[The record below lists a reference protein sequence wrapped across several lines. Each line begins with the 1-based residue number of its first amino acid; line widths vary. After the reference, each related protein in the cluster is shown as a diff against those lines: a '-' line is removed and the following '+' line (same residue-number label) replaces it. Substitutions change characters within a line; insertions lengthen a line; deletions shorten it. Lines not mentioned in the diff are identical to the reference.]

1 MEDKNVQ
8 ESENFDQLQ
17 DMQDQ
22 NTDIN
27 TESDADEKDLQIS
40 KLQEQVEELKD
51 KYLRQVADYDN
62 LRKRTARER
71 LETMQTAGKD
81 VISSLLVVL
90 DDSERAEKQLQVSE
104 DVEEIRQGV
113 MLVFNKLRA
122 SLQSRGL
129 KPMEALG
136 AEFNPDMHEA
146 ITEVPA
152 PDENMK
158 GKVVAEVEKGYLL
171 NDKIIRFA
179 KVVVGK

>member
-8 ESENFDQLQ
+8 ESENLDQLQ

-27 TESDADEKDLQIS
+27 TESDERDLQIS
-40 KLQEQVEELKD
+40 KLQEQLEELKD

-90 DDSERAEKQLQVSE
+90 DDSERAEKQVQVSE

-113 MLVFNKLRA
+113 LLVFNKLRA
-122 SLQSRGL
+122 TLQARGL

-146 ITEVPA
+146 ISEVPV
-152 PDENMK
+152 PEENMK
-158 GKVVAEVEKGYLL
+158 GKIVAEVEKGYLL
-171 NDKIIRFA
+171 NGKIIRFA

>member
-8 ESENFDQLQ
+8 ESENLDQLQ

-27 TESDADEKDLQIS
+27 TESDERDLQIS
-40 KLQEQVEELKD
+40 KLQEQLEELKD

-90 DDSERAEKQLQVSE
+90 DDSERAEKQVQVSE

-113 MLVFNKLRA
+113 LLVFNKLRA
-122 SLQSRGL
+122 TLQARGL

-146 ITEVPA
+146 ISEVPV
-152 PDENMK
+152 PEENMK
-158 GKVVAEVEKGYLL
+158 GKIVAEVEKGYLL

>member
-71 LETMQTAGKD
+71 LDTMQTAGKD

>member
-1 MEDKNVQ
+1 MDDKNVQ
-8 ESENFDQLQ
+8 ESENIDQLQ

-22 NTDIN
+22 TTDIN
-27 TESDADEKDLQIS
+27 TESDGDDKDLQIS

-90 DDSERAEKQLQVSE
+90 DDSERAEKQIQVSE

-113 MLVFNKLRA
+113 LLVFNKLRA
-122 SLQSRGL
+122 TLQARGL
-129 KPMEALG
+129 KPMEVLG

-146 ITEVPA
+146 ITQVPT

-171 NDKIIRFA
+171 NEKIIRFA